1 MISDVE
7 RPKNFKLASQA
18 DRCAFG
24 IAEEIRNGTLRPGQK
39 IGEESV
45 AKKLGIGRAPVRIAF
60 ERLVSAGVLSRV
72 HRAGTFVRK
81 ISLEEYC
88 ELSDVRAVLE
98 GLAARLACERS
109 SPADLTRLE
118 TMATDMDVRLPTI
131 EATATPDWRE
141 IVRAESE
148 FHSEIA
154 RLSGNRMLARILA
167 VQDLVRFCF
176 QVGMALD
183 LAYATS
189 QEIVP
194 HHLAVVRA
202 LASRDP
208 DHAEKTMRDHV
219 LLAKEQR
226 ILNLSGLRS
235 KPRAGSNSDGH
246 NTVILPKP
254 KPHKP
259 PARETEVVSPG

>member
-1 MISDVE
+1 MMSDVGQT
-7 RPKNFKLASQA
+7 KNVKLSSQA
-18 DRCAFG
+18 DRCAFL

-45 AKKLGIGRAPVRIAF
+45 AKKLGTGRAPVRIAF
-60 ERLVSAGVLSRV
+60 ERLVSAGVLNRV

-81 ISLEEYC
+81 ISLGEYC

-109 SPADLTRLE
+109 TPADLTRLE
-118 TMATDMDVRLPTI
+118 KMAIDMDARLP
-131 EATATPDWRE
+131 AMGAVATPDWRE
-141 IVRAESE
+141 IVRAETE
-148 FHSEIA
+148 FHLEIA
-154 RLSGNRMLARILA
+154 RLSGNRILSRILA

-183 LAYATS
+183 LSYATS
-189 QEIVP
+189 QEVVP

-208 DHAEKTMRDHV
+208 DRAEKTMRDHV

-226 ILNLSGLRS
+226 ILILSGLRS
-235 KPRAGSNSDGH
+235 KPAGGSNSDAQ
-246 NTVILPKP
+246 NTVISLRSKP
-254 KPHKP
+254 QKSQ
-259 PARETEVVSPG
+259 ARETEVVPQG